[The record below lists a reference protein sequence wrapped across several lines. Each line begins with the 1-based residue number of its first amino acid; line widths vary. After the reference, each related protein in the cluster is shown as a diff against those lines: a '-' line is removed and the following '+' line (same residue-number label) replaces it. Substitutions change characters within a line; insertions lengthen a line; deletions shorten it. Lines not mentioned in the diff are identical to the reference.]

1 MKEKKGLFQLGMLAL
16 ALSFGLAG
24 ISCVS
29 VSDAGRYD
37 YASPEEE
44 DAVILLG
51 QGGSIY
57 VSAFDDQTVSWKS
70 STDLGFLIN
79 QFRIRIPAGTHTL
92 AGGQENSS
100 RPGELLFTTSTR
112 YNFMAGK
119 SYTVDIVNRN
129 FRIVES
135 ADAL

>member
-1 MKEKKGLFQLGMLAL
+1 MLAL
-16 ALSFGLAG
+16 VLSFVLAG
-24 ISCVS
+24 ISCAS

-37 YASPEEE
+37 YSTPETQ
-44 DAVILLG
+44 DSVLLLG
-51 QGGSIY
+51 SNGTIY
-57 VSAFDDQTVSWKS
+57 VSEFDGQTVSWKA
-70 STDLGFLIN
+70 STDFGGIFKTS
-79 QFRIRIPAGTHTL
+79 FRIRIPAGTHTL
-92 AGGQENSS
+92 TGGVENSS

-112 YNFMAGK
+112 YDFSVGK